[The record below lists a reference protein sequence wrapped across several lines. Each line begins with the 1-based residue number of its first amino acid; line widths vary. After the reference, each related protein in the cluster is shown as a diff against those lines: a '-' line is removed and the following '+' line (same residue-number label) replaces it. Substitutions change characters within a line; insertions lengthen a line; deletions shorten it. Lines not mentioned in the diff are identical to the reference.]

1 MNLEPSLFKP
11 KLAALAAAGA
21 IALGIASPAHAIFGI
36 GDTVFDAS
44 NFAQNMLTAARALEQ
59 INNQVEQ
66 LQNEARML
74 QNQARNLAGL
84 DFSALSQLRA
94 SLSATN
100 QLIQQAQGLAFNVSR
115 MEGEFK
121 RLYPQAYAASVPGR
135 QMAADARQRWQNSLE
150 ALRTATQ
157 AQSQAMQN
165 FAADERTLT
174 DLVNRS
180 QSAVGALQAMQAT
193 NQLLALQSRQAM
205 QAQQLQ
211 ITQDRAAALEQARQ
225 VAVQE
230 RAREVR
236 RRFLGGGTP
245 YTPVAVRFYGA
256 TATGSEQ
263 P

>member
-1 MNLEPSLFKP
+1 MNLPSSFKP
-11 KLAALAAAGA
+11 RVAALVAVSA
-21 IALGIASPAHAIFGI
+21 IAFGVAPPAHAIFGV

-44 NFAQNMLTAARALEQ
+44 NFIQNMLTAARALEQ

-66 LQNEARML
+66 LQNEAQML
-74 QNQARNLAGL
+74 RNQARNLQGL
-84 DFSALSQLRA
+84 DFSALSELKSTLA
-94 SLSATN
+94 ATN

-115 MEGEFK
+115 MEEEFK
-121 RLYPQAYAASVPGR
+121 RLYPESFSAGMSGA
-135 QMAADARQRWQNSLE
+135 QMAGDARHRWRNSLE

-157 AQSQAMQN
+157 VQSQAMQN
-165 FAADERTLT
+165 FASDERALT

-180 QSAVGALQAMQAT
+180 QSATGALQAMQAT
-193 NQLLALQSRQAM
+193 NQLLALQSRQAI

-236 RRFLGGGTP
+236 RRFMGSGMLYTP
-245 YTPVAVRFYGA
+245 YNVNFYG
-256 TATGSEQ
+256 Q
-263 P
+263 

>member
-1 MNLEPSLFKP
+1 MNPKFSLFKP
-11 KLAALAAAGA
+11 RLAALVAAGA
-21 IALGIASPAHAIFGI
+21 IAFGVAPPAHALFGI
-36 GDTVFDAS
+36 GDIVFDPS
-44 NFAQNMLTAARALEQ
+44 NLAQNIMTAANTLE
-59 INNQVEQ
+59 INNQIQQ
-66 LQNEARML
+66 LQNEAQML
-74 QNQARNLAGL
+74 RNQARNLAGL
-84 DFSALSQLRA
+84 DFSALSELKA
-94 SLSATN
+94 ALSATN
-100 QLIQQAQGLAFNVSR
+100 QLIQQAQGLAFNVQQ

-121 RLYPQAYAASVPGR
+121 RLYPESYTAAISGT
-135 QMAADARQRWQNSLE
+135 QMATDARARWKQSLE

-157 AQSQAMQN
+157 VQSQAVQN
-165 FAADERTLT
+165 FAADERMLT

-211 ITQDRAAALEQARQ
+211 ITQDRAVALEQARQ

-236 RRFLGGGTP
+236 RRFMGTGTP
-245 YTPVAVRFYGA
+245 YTPYTVNFYGN
-256 TATGSEQ
+256 